1 MRMIA
6 AVALATLACGTTH
19 AAAQSTGDLVG
30 RWGVAAYWNESDA
43 QRISQQARS
52 FCNQPYTITAGRNGG
67 AMMFEA
73 FEGRQREFQVSGRSI
88 VPVGD
93 SNARLV
99 KDIVSW
105 NGQVLVFRYRDEEA
119 GRKYG
124 NMVFARCGGR

>member
-1 MRMIA
+1 MRLA
-6 AVALATLACGTTH
+6 SVFGVLALAASAGD
-19 AAAQSTGDLVG
+19 ARAQSTADLVG
-30 RWGVAAYWNESDA
+30 RWGVAAYWNDSDA
-43 QRISQQARS
+43 QRIVQQARG
-52 FCNQPYTITAGRNGG
+52 FCGQPYTITAGRNGG

-73 FEGRQREFQVSGRSI
+73 FEGRQREFQISGRAI

-93 SNARLV
+93 ANPRLV

-124 NMVFARCGGR
+124 NMVFSRCGR